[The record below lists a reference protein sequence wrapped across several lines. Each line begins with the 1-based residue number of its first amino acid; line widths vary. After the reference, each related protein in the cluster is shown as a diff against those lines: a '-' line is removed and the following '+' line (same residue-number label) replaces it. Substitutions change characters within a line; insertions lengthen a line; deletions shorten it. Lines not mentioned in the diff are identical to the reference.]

1 MVLFRTGLGLT
12 SEIFNQSCISKTN
25 LSRNV
30 PSSAPDFTVEVSRGA
45 EKTKDKK
52 INENNLTRTH
62 MDKIHL
68 L

>member
-12 SEIFNQSCISKTN
+12 SEIFNQSKTN